1 MTAEVIK
8 ETYWRYYLSLE
19 AQVVELERFIE
30 FDLRVNGNT
39 YSARLL
45 ELYQAICSEV
55 DVIGKILAKE
65 CDASFVHN
73 GKTGIMS
80 WWYVIQNCYS
90 SIQSEQVFFKKTT
103 LIPWKK
109 FFVEKKD
116 SRYVISSAVADSSIP
131 AWWTSYN
138 KVKHSRTDND
148 CNGLAY
154 YSHANLANVIY
165 ALAGLYILET
175 MLVEKVNARV
185 FGSSLFSC
193 KGHDVFSS
201 VVLW

>member
-19 AQVVELERFIE
+19 SQVVELERFIE
-30 FDLRVNGNT
+30 FDLRDNGNT

-65 CDASFVHN
+65 CNASFVPN
-73 GKTGIMS
+73 GKTGIKN
-80 WWYVIQNCYS
+80 WWLFIQNSYG
-90 SIQSEQVFFKKTT
+90 SIQSEQVFFKKMTI
-103 LIPWKK
+103 IPWKR

-148 CNGLAY
+148 CNGFAY
-154 YSHANLANVIY
+154 YSHANLKNVIY

-175 MLVEKVNARV
+175 LLIEKANARV
-185 FGSSLFSC
+185 ISSSLFSC
-193 KGHDVFSS
+193 KGHDVFSF
-201 VVLW
+201 VMRW